1 MSLSL
6 IAVLQQSTP
15 GGGMGILAFQVLAI
29 GLVFYFLILR
39 PQGRARK
46 AHAALLAG
54 LKRNDDV
61 MTAGGIIGKVKD
73 IKEVETNGVKESRV
87 TIESGGTTLI
97 VERSRIVRVGGSTP
111 VGGQG

>member
-1 MSLSL
+1 VSLSL

-46 AHAALLAG
+46 THAALLAG
-54 LKRNDDV
+54 LRKNDDV
-61 MTAGGIIGKVKD
+61 MTAGGIVGKVKD
-73 IKEVETNGVKESRV
+73 IKEVESNGVKESRV

-111 VGGQG
+111 VSGQG